1 MKDAV
6 ALLIGHGSKLDIQK
20 KMIERLAES
29 VKSRKIF
36 AEVFYAFMNV
46 NKPTIRDAMTDI
58 VRKGYRKVIAIPVF
72 LSEGVHTTEDIPKE
86 LGLKNGQREGVVEF
100 DGVEV
105 KILYARTIGYDDRIA
120 EILVERGKEA
130 VENSKEFFR

>member
-1 MKDAV
+1 MNDAV